1 MLLPE
6 LNLTGVYN
14 VLLGNL
20 KKMILLVVIAT
31 GIGTAIAFLIPRQY
45 QATATL
51 LAGNSLMSDRSV
63 IFSENRMSPVSN
75 IGSAEDMDRITSLA
89 TLDTVFKMIVDTFD
103 LVKHYKITIKG
114 DSARFKAMLK
124 LKEDRSAIERTQEK
138 QIKITMW
145 DTDKKLA
152 VSMANM
158 MVAIV
163 QQMNQTIVNRSNMS
177 ILQRLRNTYKEKET
191 KLNAAAENVDEK
203 NRLSAELNDL
213 HRLISEY
220 EVAISDKTEMMIVV
234 EKASLVYNGV
244 RPKRLPIIFT
254 SFMASIAFAVVL
266 VLFVNRKKLWNF

>member
-14 VLLGNL
+14 VLLANL

-152 VSMANM
+152 VAMANM

-163 QQMNQTIVNRSNMS
+163 QQMNQAIVNRSNIS
-177 ILQRLRNTYKEKET
+177 ILQRLRNTYKEKEE
-191 KLNAAAENVDEK
+191 KLNAAAENADER
-203 NRLSAELNDL
+203 NRLTEELNNL
-213 HRLISEY
+213 HKLISEY

-254 SFMASIAFAVVL
+254 SFVASIAFAVVL

>member
-14 VLLGNL
+14 VLLANL
-20 KKMILLVVIAT
+20 KKMILLIVIAT

-152 VSMANM
+152 VAMANM

-163 QQMNQTIVNRSNMS
+163 QQMNQAIVNRSNIS
-177 ILQRLRNTYKEKET
+177 ILQRLRNTYKEKEE
-191 KLNAAAENVDEK
+191 KLNAAAENANER
-203 NRLSAELNDL
+203 NRLTEELNNL
-213 HRLISEY
+213 HKLISEY

-254 SFMASIAFAVVL
+254 SFVASIAFAVVL